1 VEWFLQHRRD
11 PNPRKVRIRSAEL
24 RNAGAWWARVLQA
37 ETPLD
42 FMRVDAEIVQ
52 RNVIRLDTSNVL
64 DIVLTP
70 GSAFTDPAKP
80 VNVVWNGV
88 SRDVRMTGGELRLT
102 SDAYKPAPLHKSPK
116 LPGGGADFTMTP
128 FAIVVGTSSKNAD
141 MAAMCRAKA
150 NEFADA
156 WKGWQKQVPRLF
168 LDTEISDADLK
179 RYSLILIGGADA
191 NRVTA
196 KFAAKVPLRMSS
208 DAVRIDGQEFR
219 TRDSAVQMLYPSP
232 ANAERYVWI
241 FAGTSAKG
249 LSFADPDPLRVPPWD
264 YVIVDG
270 HARANQQ
277 RASAEESR
285 VVSGMFDYN
294 WRFSSALQV
303 VGDSG
308 R

>member
-1 VEWFLQHRRD
+1 
-11 PNPRKVRIRSAEL
+11 VRIRSAEL

-42 FMRVDAEIVQ
+42 FMRVDAEIVE

-70 GSAFTDPAKP
+70 GSAFIDPAKP

-88 SRDVRMTGGELRLT
+88 GRDVRMTGGELRLT
-102 SDAYKPAPLHKSPK
+102 SAAYKPAALHKTPK
-116 LPGGGADFTMTP
+116 LPGGGTDFTMTP

-141 MAAMCRAKA
+141 MAATCKAKA
-150 NEFADA
+150 KEFADA
-156 WKGWQKQVPRLF
+156 WKGWQKQAPRMF
-168 LDTEISDADLK
+168 LDTEISEADLK

-196 KFAAKVPLRMSS
+196 KFAARVPLRISS
-208 DAVRIDGQEFR
+208 DAVRIDGREFR
-219 TRDSAVQMLYPSP
+219 TRDSAVQMLYPNP

-249 LSFADPDPLRVPPWD
+249 ISFADPDPLKVPPWD

-270 HARANQQ
+270 RAPANQQ
-277 RASAEESR
+277 GVSTEESR

-303 VGDSG
+303 AGDS
-308 R
+308 RR